1 MGSFEG
7 AIKASLVT
15 ICYNMKVLKQL
26 MTKIKSKMA
35 TNKDQS
41 QAKPRTCSL
50 PNILGEGNQDENE
63 VEEKRRA
70 SEGSH
75 PSNTS
80 AAAARATQDNRSSYI
95 QRRSTRSNSMP
106 PKDTDLVREVACDD
120 GSKLRNSLTK
130 STPDLLPETNI
141 NQKAANNVLASE
153 NTLDSNLTLRDRSD
167 SSYTPQE
174 YESER

>member
-1 MGSFEG
+1 M
-7 AIKASLVT
+7 
-15 ICYNMKVLKQL
+15 
-26 MTKIKSKMA
+26 
-35 TNKDQS
+35 
-41 QAKPRTCSL
+41 
-50 PNILGEGNQDENE
+50 PNILGQGNQGDEEEE
-63 VEEKRRA
+63 VEERRRA

-75 PSNTS
+75 PSNTTAHS
-80 AAAARATQDNRSSYI
+80 TQDSRGGRSV

-106 PKDTDLVREVACDD
+106 PKDTDLVREIACDD

-167 SSYTPQE
+167 SSYRPLE

>member
-1 MGSFEG
+1 
-7 AIKASLVT
+7 
-15 ICYNMKVLKQL
+15 
-26 MTKIKSKMA
+26 MA
-35 TNKDQS
+35 TNKDDQS

-50 PNILGEGNQDENE
+50 PNILGEGNQEENE
-63 VEEKRRA
+63 VEERRRA

-80 AAAARATQDNRSSYI
+80 TAANRAQQDSRAGGSGYI
-95 QRRSTRSNSMP
+95 QRRNTRSNSMP

-153 NTLDSNLTLRDRSD
+153 NTLESNLTLMDIKN
-167 SSYTPQE
+167 T
-174 YESER
+174 